1 MVFSQLIANVSQAA
15 AFLRAMSNGR
25 RLIIMSLV
33 LDRELSGEAIREQLR
48 IGPSALSQHMAE
60 LRTLGLV
67 RVRYDNNTVY
77 YSSDHHGVRELLVM
91 LDSEYGQ
98 GSSNQTGEG

>member
-1 MVFSQLIANVSQAA
+1 MVSDQPIANISQAT

-33 LDRELSGEAIREQLR
+33 LDRELSADEIREQLR
-48 IGPSALSQHMAE
+48 LSPSALSQHMAK

-77 YSSDHHGVRELLVM
+77 YSSDHQRARELLVM
-91 LDSEYGQ
+91 LDSEYGKAP
-98 GSSNQTGEG
+98 SNQKK